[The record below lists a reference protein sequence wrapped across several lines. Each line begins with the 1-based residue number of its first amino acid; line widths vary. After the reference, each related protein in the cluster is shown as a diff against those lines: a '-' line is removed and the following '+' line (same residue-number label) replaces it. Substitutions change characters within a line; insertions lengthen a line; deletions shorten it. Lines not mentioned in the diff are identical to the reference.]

1 MGKPQAP
8 DPWQTASAQG
18 AWNSFT
24 AQQQQSMNM
33 IGQNTP
39 WGSLNYSQNG
49 STWITDPSGKKVEVP
64 QYTANVNLSPEQQA
78 IFDQSQQ
85 AQLGLG
91 QLANQQIGRVD
102 ELLSSPFEFNNQD
115 AENWAW
121 DLASPRIL
129 QQQGQNQNALRT
141 QLINSG
147 IRPGT
152 AAWDSE
158 MQRLT
163 NANTDQMNQLA
174 LTGRQQA
181 FNEDLATRNQ
191 PLNEIIGLMSG
202 TQVQN
207 PNATFAQTP
216 QVGVGGVDYTGL
228 EKQKYQSDLA
238 GYNAGM
244 GALGGLFKLG
254 AGLAFSDMRL
264 KENIRRVGHTDDGLP
279 IYVYNYRGDPVAQM
293 GVMAQE
299 VEKVSPDAVE
309 RHESGYLMV
318 DYRKVH

>member
-39 WGSLNYSQNG
+39 WGSLDYSQNG

-102 ELLSSPFEFNNQD
+102 ELLSNPFEFNNQD

-121 DLASPRIL
+121 DMASPRIL
-129 QQQGQNQNALRT
+129 QQQGQNQTDLRT

-152 AAWDSE
+152 SAWDSE

-181 FNEDLATRNQ
+181 FNESLATRNQ

-207 PNATFAQTP
+207 PNASFAQTP

-228 EKQKYQSDLA
+228 VNQKYQQDMSN
-238 GYNAGM
+238 YSSGM
-244 GALGGLFKLG
+244 GALGGLFKMG
-254 AGLAFSDMRL
+254 TSLAFSDRRL
-264 KENIRRVGHTDDGLP
+264 KENVKRVGHTDDGLP
-279 IYVYNYRGDPVAQM
+279 IYVFNYKDDATTHM
-293 GVMAQE
+293 GVMAQD
-299 VEKVSPDAVE
+299 VQNVRPDAVE